1 MTALFSSRFA
11 RYTLAL
17 AITAVV
23 VGSVWAKG
31 NRPDVGAG
39 ANWIDVSAL
48 MSSMEIGKLPVLKLG
63 SDAIS
68 WRLLGPAR

>member
-1 MTALFSSRFA
+1 MTALFTSRFA

-31 NRPDVGAG
+31 NRPDVGTG
-39 ANWIDVSAL
+39 ADQPRIDVSAL
-48 MSSMEIGKLPVLKLG
+48 MTSADIGKLPVLNIVEPL
-63 SDAIS
+63 
-68 WRLLGPAR
+68 